1 MCLFLHRN
9 RKDASIYIMKDVRKR
24 FNSVNE
30 LKPSLYKLS
39 FVNTTCEVLN
49 FADVK
54 FRKFGALTKNY
65 EKARN
70 YDMNKLFYF

>member
-30 LKPSLYKLS
+30 LKPSLYELS
-39 FVNTTCEVLN
+39 FVNATCEVLN

-54 FRKFGALTKNY
+54 FRKFGAF
-65 EKARN
+65 
-70 YDMNKLFYF
+70 DQKL